1 MSFKDM
7 TVKERADF
15 TCKDIQKR
23 RTAKARAKENDYI
36 GCKAGVIGRA
46 QKKINHRKQGG
57 VFY

>member
-7 TVKERADF
+7 TVKERAEF

-23 RTAKARAKENDYI
+23 RVARARAKENDYI
-36 GCKAGVIGRA
+36 GCKAVIIGRA
-46 QKKINHRKQGG
+46 QKLINHKKQGG